1 MPPASGNDI
10 RLIAVDLD
18 GTLLNSRK
26 QISAEDRAALAEAA
40 ARGITIVP
48 TTGRNYSFALPVVDS
63 LGFPTTMVCSNG
75 AIIRTSAGETRFQR
89 LLPRGLAHEIL
100 TASQRFHQFAVLM
113 YDHDGGEPA
122 FAPLQMLPPP
132 NGASDSST
140 VAHEYDRA
148 SGSAPPP
155 LRSIADSAWA
165 KKNSRLIHQVEK
177 LAISQE
183 LDPLEI
189 LYAGPVDAMRELLL
203 TLRREFAGKAFEDR
217 TAPDDSHV
225 NAFSMMRTEYPS
237 QNFSMLDVI
246 HARCSK
252 GTALAQLAAQLGIAR
267 EQVMAIGDNFNDL
280 DMLEF
285 AGLPV
290 VMGNASSEFL
300 HDTVERRGW
309 RRTYDCDSHG
319 VSCAIRQHV
328 LGNGN

>member
-1 MPPASGNDI
+1 MASNI

-26 QISAEDRAALAEAA
+26 QISAEDRDALAEAA

-48 TTGRNYSFALPVVDS
+48 TTGRNYSFALPVLEA
-63 LGFPTTMVCSNG
+63 LGFPTTMICSNG

-89 LLPRGLAHEIL
+89 LLPRRLAHEIL
-100 TASQRFHQFAVLM
+100 AASQPFHQFAVLM
-113 YDHDGGEPA
+113 YDHDGLAPE
-122 FAPLQMLPPP
+122 FAPLQMLPAP
-132 NGASDSST
+132 NGNAL
-140 VAHEYDRA
+140 AHEYDRPSDA
-148 SGSAPPP
+148 PPPP

-165 KKNSRLIHQVEK
+165 RKNQRLIRQVGRLVVSGE
-177 LAISQE
+177 I
-183 LDPLEI
+183 DPLEI

-203 TLRREFAGKAFEDR
+203 TLRREFAGKAFEDAP
-217 TAPDDSHV
+217 APDDSHV
-225 NAFSMMRTEYPS
+225 NAFSMMRTEYPL

-252 GTALAQLAAQLGIAR
+252 GTALAQLAGQLGITR

-290 VMGNASSEFL
+290 VMGNATSEFI
-300 HDTVERRGW
+300 DGTVTRRGW
-309 RRTYDCDSHG
+309 RLTQDCDSHG
-319 VSCAIRQHV
+319 VACALREFI
-328 LGNGN
+328 L